1 VDSQSGHVTG
11 PHLPNFSKGPM
22 GQRPTPL
29 VLFPLCFV
37 PPFFLCIV
45 CLAPWREGEGM
56 DAAGGH
62 RRWRG
67 RQQVQGSRPRARG
80 SCRASTRIRPRRA
93 RGTPVYC
100 HAEAPTAGRRQTCGC
115 LAARPPTHLNRLPTL
130 SLPCARL
137 GQRQVR
143 DTPSWLSR
151 LQATATFLFSL
162 GGAAMAS
169 TPPQE

>member
-1 VDSQSGHVTG
+1 
-11 PHLPNFSKGPM
+11 
-22 GQRPTPL
+22 
-29 VLFPLCFV
+29 
-37 PPFFLCIV
+37 
-45 CLAPWREGEGM
+45 M

-80 SCRASTRIRPRRA
+80 SCHASSRRRPRRA

-162 GGAAMAS
+162 VGERPWLPRLHRSRRPSNTSKLFTMFGNNRS
-169 TPPQE
+169 